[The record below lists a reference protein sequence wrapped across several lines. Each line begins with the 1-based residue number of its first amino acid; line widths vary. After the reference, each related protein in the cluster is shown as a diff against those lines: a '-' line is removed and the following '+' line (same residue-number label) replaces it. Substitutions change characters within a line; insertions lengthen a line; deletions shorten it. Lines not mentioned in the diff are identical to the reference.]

1 MIMETYHLHLT
12 SQNVFNYM
20 SEKHQNIRDEQIKLE
35 NIYDYQEAL
44 EHIVISLS

>member
-12 SQNVFNYM
+12 SQIFNYM

-35 NIYDYQEAL
+35 NIYDYHEAL